1 MALSRLP
8 RPSVAIGRTGLA
20 AMLSVLAALSLAA
33 RLIPERL
40 EWIDE
45 RVADLVDSP
54 RYLDV
59 FRDVSR
65 LGSTGLTVGLAAVAS
80 LLVWNRCRPV
90 AVLYPT
96 AVVGG
101 LIVNVAL
108 KVAVGRPRP
117 PGALT
122 GTALDSFPSG
132 HTIQAVIALGMLP
145 PAVYALTGR
154 RAATLITTVIAAVG
168 VIGVGVSRIVLAARW
183 PSDVVGGVLVGLLL
197 LLAAE
202 LTLDRLPARWV
213 PVCRDCP
220 LHRAWGLASSAPH
233 PKNS

>member
-1 MALSRLP
+1 
-8 RPSVAIGRTGLA
+8 
-20 AMLSVLAALSLAA
+20 MLSVLAALSLAA

-80 LLVWNRCRPV
+80 LLVWNRCRPL

-96 AVVGG
+96 AVIGG

-117 PGALT
+117 PG
-122 GTALDSFPSG
+122 
-132 HTIQAVIALGMLP
+132 
-145 PAVYALTGR
+145 ALTGR

-168 VIGVGVSRIVLAARW
+168 VIGVGVSRIVLAAHW